1 MQVKSVFDVA
11 GLIVMLA
18 IVTDIV
24 TSKNTAS
31 IVTSGGNAFS
41 NILNSALGKGKNH

>member
-1 MQVKSVFDVA
+1 MKFNTFTDVL
-11 GLIVMLA
+11 GGIVILA

-24 TSKNTAS
+24 TSKNTAG

-41 NILNSALGKGKNH
+41 SIVNSALGKG